1 MKGEKKMSDDLEGRI
16 ARLEATVEAFV
27 STVRS
32 QFDNTSE
39 QFESLY
45 KHIDGL
51 RDAIQSRD
59 RTPWANLIAAGA
71 LMLAIITMVAQ
82 GYIRDLQRMQDV
94 QDLGIARLQAHT
106 GDGHPQSVI
115 DEFENEFEHIHND
128 DAMLKEWVRNHDTRE
143 LNLYHEYLKSRST
156 PTQVEIVRDR
166 EYEYQ

>member
-1 MKGEKKMSDDLEGRI
+1 MSDELEGRI

-51 RDAIQSRD
+51 RDAIQQRD

-71 LMLAIITMVAQ
+71 LLLAIITMVAQ
-82 GYIRDLQRMQDV
+82 GYIRDLQRMQDL
-94 QDLGIARLQAHT
+94 QDRGIGVLRNHI
-106 GDGHPQSVI
+106 GDGHPATTQRYLQAEI
-115 DEFENEFEHIHND
+115 DHIEDND
-128 DAMLKEWVRNHDTRE
+128 ANLRKWIRDHDRRE
-143 LNLYHEYLKSRST
+143 LDFYHEYL
-156 PTQVEIVRDR
+156 RDR
-166 EYEYQ
+166 GITPHPSTSVAP